1 MNFLSNPKPSTALDE
16 AHPEQVGFSSERL
29 DRLRE
34 AMGREIA
41 AGRIPGAVVGIMRRG
56 RLAMLESFGYRDAA
70 LKAPM
75 QVDAVFSIASMTK
88 AMTSVA
94 ALQLFEEGRLSLA
107 DPVATYLPE
116 LANLTVQHAGPDG
129 SYVNKPATRPPT
141 IQDLLRH
148 TSGFS
153 YRERGQTPAHQAH
166 PGSSI
171 NAAIKFSKPEL
182 YVALAKT
189 PLLYTPGTAWEYGFS
204 TDILGHVVEA
214 ITGEPLGL
222 TLRRRIWSP
231 LAMAD
236 TGFDLD
242 AETTGRYAQAFP
254 TDPLTGQP
262 QSIHHAKPH
271 TMQWQ
276 SGGGGGLSTAADYL
290 RFAEMLRRGGSL
302 GGNMGGGI
310 GGKSGDHRILG
321 RKTVE
326 LMTTDHLSDMGENRI
341 ADTMDPS
348 CAGYGFGLGVAVRR
362 KAGIAAMA
370 GSKGDYYWSGV
381 YGTYFWVD
389 PTEQMSVVF
398 MAASPGLIRLR
409 YRPLI
414 RALVYQAI
422 ND

>member
-1 MNFLSNPKPSTALDE
+1 MNFLSNPKSPTTFEDAK
-16 AHPEQVGFSSERL
+16 PEQVGFSTERL
-29 DRLRE
+29 DRIHE
-34 AMGREIA
+34 TMGRETA
-41 AGRIPGAVVGIMRRG
+41 SGRLPGAVIGIMRRG
-56 RLAMLESFGYRDAA
+56 RLAFLASFGTRDPASQ
-70 LKAPM
+70 APM
-75 QVDAVFSIASMTK
+75 PVDAVFSIASMTK

-94 ALQLFEEGRLSLA
+94 ALQLLEEGRLSLA

-116 LANLTVQHAGPDG
+116 LANLTVQHTGTDG
-129 SYVNKPATRPPT
+129 TYTNKPAARPPT

-153 YRERGQTPAHQAH
+153 YRERGQTPSHQAH

-171 NAAIKFSKPEL
+171 NASIKLSKPEL
-182 YVALAKT
+182 LAALAKT
-189 PLLYTPGTAWEYGFS
+189 PLLFEPGGTWEYGFS
-204 TDILGHVVEA
+204 TDILGLVVEA

-222 TLRRRIWSP
+222 TLRKRIWSP

-236 TGFDLD
+236 TGFELD
-242 AETTGRYAQAFP
+242 AETTSRYAHAFP

-271 TMQWQ
+271 TTQWQ
-276 SGGGGGLSTAADYL
+276 SGGGGGLATASDYL
-290 RFAEMLRRGGSL
+290 RFAEMLRRGGKL
-302 GGNMGGGI
+302 GD
-310 GGKSGDHRILG
+310 KLSDHRILS

-326 LMTTDHLSDMGENRI
+326 LMTADHLSEMGENRI

-362 KAGIAAMA
+362 NAGVSAMA

-389 PTEQMSVVF
+389 PAEQMSVVF
-398 MAASPGLIRLR
+398 MAATPGAMRLR

>member
-1 MNFLSNPKPSTALDE
+1 MNFLSNPKPSTALDD
-16 AHPEQVGFSSERL
+16 AKPEQVGFSSDRL
-29 DRLRE
+29 DRIRE
-34 AMGREIA
+34 TMARETA

-56 RLAMLESFGYRDAA
+56 RLAFLEAFGTRDPASN
-70 LKAPM
+70 APM
-75 QVDAVFSIASMTK
+75 PVDAVFSIASMTK

-116 LANLTVQHAGPDG
+116 LASLTVQHANTDG
-129 SYVNKPATRPPT
+129 TFANKPAARPPT

-148 TSGFS
+148 TSGYS
-153 YRERGQTPAHQAH
+153 YRERGTTPAHQAH

-171 NAAIKFSKPEL
+171 NASIKLSKPEFL
-182 YVALAKT
+182 AALAQT
-189 PLLYTPGTAWEYGFS
+189 PLLYEPGTAWEYGFS
-204 TDILGHVVEA
+204 TDILGLVVEA
-214 ITGEPLGL
+214 ITAEPLGL
-222 TLRRRIWSP
+222 TLRKRIWSP

-236 TGFDLD
+236 TGFELD
-242 AETTGRYAQAFP
+242 ADTTARYAHAFP
-254 TDPLTGQP
+254 TDLLTGQP

-271 TMQWQ
+271 ITQWQ
-276 SGGGGGLSTAADYL
+276 SGGGGGLATASDYL
-290 RFAEMLRRGGSL
+290 RFAEMLRL
-302 GGNMGGGI
+302 GGKL
-310 GGKSGDHRILG
+310 GGKSGDERILG

-326 LMTTDHLSDMGENRI
+326 LMTADHLSEGTENRI

-362 KAGIAAMA
+362 NPGIAAMA

-389 PTEQMSVVF
+389 PAEQMSVVF
-398 MAASPGLIRLR
+398 MAASPGTIRLR